1 MKKAFL
7 WSMAVFLIG
16 LYAPTLGLSQSVLA
30 ADGGSGQSN
39 KISIEWTLGEFAIS
53 SLQTSNGWIT
63 EGFHQPHLSIQ
74 PIPALGAAPASSLNE
89 IEYNIS
95 LAPNPVRYQ
104 LQVKVKHQEA
114 VPMTLQLLH
123 ANGSLLI
130 RQPIETPTDFEL
142 DMSPYASGLYIVQFL
157 EEKGQLIEA
166 YKITKH

>member
-7 WSMAVFLIG
+7 WSLAVFLIG
-16 LYAPTLGLSQSVLA
+16 LNAPTLGLSQSVLA

-63 EGFHQPHLSIQ
+63 EGFHQPHLSIH
-74 PIPALGAAPASSLNE
+74 PIPSLGAAPAHLNKE
-89 IEYNIS
+89 KAYHIS

-114 VPMTLQLLH
+114 IPMTLQLLH

-130 RQPIETPTDFEL
+130 RQSIEAPADFEL

-157 EEKGQLIEA
+157 AQKGQLIEA

>member
-7 WSMAVFLIG
+7 WSLAVFMIG
-16 LYAPTLGLSQSVLA
+16 LYAPNLGLSQSVIA
-30 ADGGSGQSN
+30 ADGGNAQSN
-39 KISIEWTLGEFAIS
+39 HINIEWTLGEFAIS

-74 PIPALGAAPASSLNE
+74 AIPALGAAPANSLNE
-89 IEYNIS
+89 IAYNIS

-114 VPMTLQLLH
+114 IPMTLQLLH

-130 RQPIETPTDFEL
+130 RQPIETPTNFEL
-142 DMSPYASGLYIVQFL
+142 DMSPYASGFYIVQFL
-157 EEKGQLIEA
+157 EKKGQLIQA
-166 YKITKH
+166 YKITKL